1 MVALRGSTK
10 NPPFQL
16 TAWDEDLQGNPP
28 DTGFAARGKEGRAKA
43 RALARLN
50 AATGLNLTIHDFEV
64 TATKAG
70 DSGPHTPVEW
80 TCQRTTGNGQRVK
93 NWTLMIDMDD
103 IPAGAGGAGPDRPHV
118 GYSFWS
124 TGYDPTPNRVNGHIF
139 IEYVS
144 ASR

>member
-10 NPPFQL
+10 IPPFQL
-16 TAWDEDLQGNPP
+16 TINDVDLQDDPP
-28 DTGFAARGKEGRAKA
+28 ATGFAARGKEGRAKA
-43 RALARLN
+43 RALVEINAR
-50 AATGLNLTIHDFEV
+50 TGLNLTMADFEV

-80 TCQRTTGNGQRVK
+80 TCVRSVGHGGHAKT
-93 NWTLMIDMDD
+93 WTLMIDMDD
-103 IPAGAGGAGPDRPHV
+103 IPPGAVGAGPDRPHV
-118 GYSFWS
+118 GYSYWS
-124 TGYDPTPNRVNGHIF
+124 TGYDAQNRINGHIF